1 MAEEIKMKCMVGGKL
16 SVVSLSTAR
25 YSPYPLRATKVS
37 LVCSSLLRNSP
48 L

>member
-25 YSPYPLRATKVS
+25 YSPYPLRATKVYHI
-37 LVCSSLLRNSP
+37 LKKHIP
-48 L
+48 I